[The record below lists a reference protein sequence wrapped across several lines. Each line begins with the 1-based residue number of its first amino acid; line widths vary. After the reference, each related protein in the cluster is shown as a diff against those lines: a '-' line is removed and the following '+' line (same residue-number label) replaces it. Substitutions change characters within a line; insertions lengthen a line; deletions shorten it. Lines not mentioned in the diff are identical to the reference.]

1 MTRVVSLLFNFHVW
15 SLLVGVIF
23 QNSIWNLFNMNWFQ
37 NIKKIMMYPFLLF
50 HPHYFPH
57 HYLNHHLL
65 LMIQNLLVLRF
76 WCQIQSIFPIHQIYE
91 YLIII
96 IMYTTLFYAKT
107 ISKIIMKTF
116 CWYLLHFFTLSLEIS
131 DICTIEIFLGSQNWQ
146 DYISNVC
153 ECTTFNW
160 ARSV

>member
-1 MTRVVSLLFNFHVW
+1 MQILTGVSIFMFEVFLSALHSKTPSEIYSITWYTYEDLYQQFDFNI
-15 SLLVGVIF
+15 S
-23 QNSIWNLFNMNWFQ
+23 
-37 NIKKIMMYPFLLF
+37 KKSMMYPFLLF

-96 IMYTTLFYAKT
+96 IMYTTLFYYVKT

-131 DICTIEIFLGSQNWQ
+131 DESDICTIKMFLGSQNW
-146 DYISNVC
+146 
-153 ECTTFNW
+153 
-160 ARSV
+160 